1 MTKRVVIVTGGGQ
14 GLGAAIVRAFVAQGD
29 CVVIVDQNHEAGQL
43 LENELQ
49 SNGLAQFIAIDIQDD
64 RAIDVGIEKI
74 KRQFGRIDVL
84 VNNAC
89 VYEDAGLAST
99 REQWHFT
106 LGVNLIS
113 AALMAQKVVP
123 YMAAGSVI
131 VNMGSI
137 GGKIAAAGRLL
148 YPASKAAMLHLT
160 KSLAVELAPKGIRTV
175 AVSPAWT
182 WSPALSEMANKDR
195 EQADR
200 VGAVTH
206 PLGRVGNAEEIAD
219 VVCFVASPKAS
230 WITGVDIP
238 VDGGFSVLGPD
249 QGKGPK
255 HWFACAENNNE

>member
-1 MTKRVVIVTGGGQ
+1 MTQRVVIVTGGAQ
-14 GLGAAIVRAFVAQGD
+14 GLGAEIVRAFLAQGD
-29 CVVIVDQNHEAGQL
+29 AVVIVDQNQAIGEQL
-43 LENELQ
+43 EQQLQ
-49 SNGLAQFIAIDIQDD
+49 AEGTAVFMPIDIQNDE
-64 RAIDVGIEKI
+64 AIDQGIHQILE
-74 KRQFGRIDVL
+74 RFGRIDVL

-106 LGVNLIS
+106 LGVNLVS
-113 AALMAQKVVP
+113 AALMAQKVTLH
-123 YMAAGSVI
+123 MAPGSVV

-137 GGKIAAAGRLL
+137 GGKIASAGRLL

-182 WSPALSEMANKDR
+182 WSPALASMANENR
-195 EQADR
+195 EQADQ
-200 VGAVTH
+200 VGAITH
-206 PLGRVGNAEEIAD
+206 PLGRVGDGAEVAD
-219 VVCFVASPKAS
+219 VVCFVASAKAS

-249 QGKGPK
+249 QGKGPR
-255 HWFACAENNNE
+255 HWFESTEYKK